1 MDSDSKQLV
10 IVEWR
15 DIMQT
20 SGWEPQEE
28 VDCPVIRSV
37 GWLIP
42 QEDPKTIKIC
52 NTLTPEDDLGTHLPA
67 PEDFDKN
74 KEEKENG
81 ITAFPKGCVT
91 RLEFLSCEVRNIID

>member
-1 MDSDSKQLV
+1 MDSDSRQLV

-42 QEDPKTIKIC
+42 QEDPKTIKIY
-52 NTLTPEDDLGTHLPA
+52 NTITL
-67 PEDFDKN
+67 EDFDKN
-74 KEEKENG
+74 KGEKEYG

>member
-1 MDSDSKQLV
+1 MNSDSKQLV

-52 NTLTPEDDLGTHLPA
+52 NTLTPEDFNKSK
-67 PEDFDKN
+67 ED
-74 KEEKENG
+74 KEYG

>member
-1 MDSDSKQLV
+1 MNSDSKQLE

-15 DIMQT
+15 DIIQT

-52 NTLTPEDDLGTHLPA
+52 NTLTPEDFNKSK
-67 PEDFDKN
+67 ED
-74 KEEKENG
+74 KEYG

>member
-1 MDSDSKQLV
+1 MNSDSKQLV

-15 DIMQT
+15 DIIQT

-52 NTLTPEDDLGTHLPA
+52 NTLTPEDFNKSK
-67 PEDFDKN
+67 ED
-74 KEEKENG
+74 KEYG